1 VQEPWQLKGM
11 PLNGLVEKVHAR
23 QHCDNIKKL
32 VAEFGHLCPPHE
44 IAELYRG
51 VVTSME
57 ASSTVKQFIIFFATK
72 KVQEILRDKNA
83 LNRSP

>member
-1 VQEPWQLKGM
+1 M
-11 PLNGLVEKVHAR
+11 PLNGIVEKVHAR

-51 VVTSME
+51 VVASME
-57 ASSTVKQFIIFFATK
+57 ASATVKQFIIFFALEQ
-72 KVQEILRDKNA
+72 VQAILRDKNA
-83 LNRSP
+83 PNRSP